1 MNWQAGQAV
10 SNGVP
15 QAPQNRAL
23 RGLSC
28 WHEGQLTEP
37 LATRRVLA
45 VGPELLS
52 AFLDSLGR
60 ALLRMAPCPG
70 HSGPLP
76 FLTRRWEGIDAA

>member
-1 MNWQAGQAV
+1 MNWQAGQAA

-45 VGPELLS
+45 VGRELLS
-52 AFLDSLGR
+52 AFLDNLDG
-60 ALLRMAPCPG
+60 ALLRMALCLD
-70 HSGPLP
+70 HSGSLP
-76 FLTRRWEGIDAA
+76 IQSRCWEGTNAA